1 MSFLFTTFSLVLG
14 LYFLRSNIVLSIIIS
29 IAYLGFLL
37 FRFGKKKFI
46 LFAAMFTI
54 GVLFPRIPFPTQTG
68 TYSGF
73 VVEARSNYII
83 YQAGFERYYVASEA
97 NDFELGD
104 YLVCEGDTSEIK
116 FTTYESRFDFGE
128 YLANKGVEKELKTT
142 SIDRKF
148 HSFIRT
154 QQFKKNFLSK
164 FDENAASLIGAF
176 LFNEKDYSSQAVS
189 YANSVGVI
197 YLLAMSGTYLHF
209 LFASLA
215 YLLALKFSKK
225 TSQILPFL
233 ILLPF
238 AFFSF
243 TKVGT
248 LRVYALYLLK
258 YLNEFHFKKKRSHI
272 ELVSLLALI
281 FIIIDYHLVYQEA
294 FYIGFLLSLLSP
306 IVQNSIK
313 IFSKR
318 KRRLLFMIF
327 IRLFM
332 VPIQVNSGILNLL
345 SFISSFIL
353 VPYNFFFLLI
363 SMVSIVIPIYG
374 FVNSVGSGLTWILEK
389 MDLIS
394 IKLPFGNWGGYFGV
408 IFYLVF
414 FFGIF
419 LLESGRLLSF
429 KKTIIFLLFVL
440 VISIT
445 PLQEPIS
452 NSVNFINVGQGDCIL
467 IKNRLHTVMIDTGG
481 YKSFDMAEEA
491 LIPFMNKNKIT
502 HLDAL
507 ITTHDDFDHSG
518 AKDSLMQKF
527 KVYNYLNKPEQFPY
541 KVGDIELQNL
551 NVFSGGDDNDKSLV
565 LSMNFMKKKWLF
577 MGDASTKVEKEIISA
592 YDNIDCDILKIGHH
606 GSNSSTCDEFIKAT
620 TPDEAIISVG
630 AKNFYGHPTKE
641 VLKILEQNNVKIR
654 RTDEE
659 GTISYFSLFA

>member
-1 MSFLFTTFSLVLG
+1 MSLLFTTFSLVLG
-14 LYFLRSNIVLSIIIS
+14 LYFLRGNIVLSIIIS

-54 GVLFPRIPFPTQTG
+54 GALIPRIPFPTQTG

-73 VVEARSNYII
+73 VVEARKNYII
-83 YQAGFERYYVASEA
+83 YQAGFERYYVTSKD
-97 NDFELGD
+97 NDFEIGD
-104 YLVCEGDTSEIK
+104 YLVCEGDTSDLK
-116 FTTYESRFDFGE
+116 FATYESRFDFGE

-154 QQFKKNFLSK
+154 QQFKKNFLSN
-164 FDENAASLIGAF
+164 FDENAASLIAAF
-176 LFNEKDYSSQAVS
+176 LFNEKDYSSEAIN
-189 YANSVGVI
+189 YANSIGVI
-197 YLLAMSGTYLHF
+197 YLLAMSGTYLHL

-225 TSQILPFL
+225 TSQVLPFL

-272 ELVSLLALI
+272 ELVSVLALI

-306 IVQNSIK
+306 IFQNSIR
-313 IFSKR
+313 IFNKKKR
-318 KRRLLFMIF
+318 KIIYFIL
-327 IRLFM
+327 IRLFFI
-332 VPIQVNSGILNLL
+332 PIQIQNGSLNFLIT
-345 SFISSFIL
+345 FTSSVLI
-353 VPYNFFFLLI
+353 PPCFFFVLI
-363 SMVSIVIPIYG
+363 SMVAIVIPFYG
-374 FVNSVGSGLTWILEK
+374 FVNSVGHGLTWILEK
-389 MDLIS
+389 MDLFSLQI
-394 IKLPFGNWGGYFGV
+394 PFGNWGGYFGL
-408 IFYLVF
+408 IYYSVF
-414 FFGIF
+414 FITIF
-419 LLESGRLLSF
+419 LLESGRLYSF
-429 KKTIIFLLFVL
+429 KKLNLVLLSVLIISMV
-440 VISIT
+440 
-445 PLQEPIS
+445 PLQEPLINMVS
-452 NSVNFINVGQGDCIL
+452 FINVGQGDCIL
-467 IKNRLHTVMIDTGG
+467 IKNRMHTVMIDTGG
-481 YKSFDMAEEA
+481 NKSFDMATEA
-491 LIPFMNKNKIT
+491 LIPFLNKNKIT

-518 AKDSLMQKF
+518 AKDSLIENF
-527 KVYNYLNKPEQFPY
+527 KVYNYLNKANQFPY

-551 NVFSGGDDNDKSLV
+551 NVFSGEDDNDKSLV
-565 LSMNFMKKKWLF
+565 LYMNFMNKKWLF

-592 YDNIDCDILKIGHH
+592 YDSIDCDILKIGHH
-606 GSNSSTCDEFIKAT
+606 GSSTSTCDEFIKAT
-620 TPDEAIISVG
+620 TPSEAIISVG
-630 AKNFYGHPTKE
+630 AKNYYGHPTKE
-641 VLKILEQNNVKIR
+641 VLKILTSNNVKIR

>member
-14 LYFLRSNIVLSIIIS
+14 LYFWRGNIVLSIIIS

-37 FRFGKKKFI
+37 YRFGKKKFI
-46 LFAAMFTI
+46 LFAVVFTI
-54 GVLFPRIPFPTQTG
+54 GVLFPRIPFPTQNN

-104 YLVCEGDTSEIK
+104 YLVCEGNASSLK
-116 FTTYESRFDFGE
+116 MTTYESKFDFKS
-128 YLANKGVEKELKTT
+128 YLNNKGVEKELKT
-142 SIDRKF
+142 SHIDRKF

-154 QQFKKNFLSK
+154 HQFKKRFLSH
-164 FDENAASLIGAF
+164 FDENAATLIDAF
-176 LFNEKDYSSQAVS
+176 LFNEKDYSSDAIN
-189 YANSVGVI
+189 YADNIGVI
-197 YLLAMSGTYLHF
+197 YLFAFSGIYLHILFGSLTYL
-209 LFASLA
+209 LSLK
-215 YLLALKFSKK
+215 LSKK
-225 TSQILPFL
+225 KSRILPFL

-258 YLNEFHFKKKRSHI
+258 YLNEFFFKKKRSHI

-306 IVQNSIK
+306 IFQNSIK
-313 IFSKR
+313 IFSKKKR
-318 KRRLLFMIF
+318 KIIYIVLL
-327 IRLFM
+327 RLFM
-332 VPIQVNSGILNLL
+332 VPLQVNSGYLNLL
-345 SFISSFIL
+345 SIFLSFIIT
-353 VPYNFFFLLI
+353 PYNFFFLLI
-363 SMVSIVIPIYG
+363 SMVSIVVPFYG
-374 FVNSVGSGLTWILEK
+374 FVNSVGQGLTWVLEK

-394 IKLPFGNWGGYFGV
+394 IKLPFGNWGG
-408 IFYLVF
+408 IFDILFYSIFILA
-414 FFGIF
+414 IF
-419 LLESGRLLSF
+419 LLEKGMIKSF
-429 KKTIIFLLFVL
+429 KFNVLLICTVLSLSII
-440 VISIT
+440 
-445 PLQEPIS
+445 PLQEPLT

-467 IKNRLHTVMIDTGG
+467 IKNRTHTVMIDTGG
-481 YKSFDMAEEA
+481 YKSFDMATEA

-518 AKDSLMQKF
+518 AKDSLMQNF

-551 NVFSGGDDNDKSLV
+551 NVFDGEDDNDKSLV
-565 LSMNFMKKKWLF
+565 LQMNFMKKKWLF

-592 YDNIDCDILKIGHH
+592 YENIDCDILKIGHH